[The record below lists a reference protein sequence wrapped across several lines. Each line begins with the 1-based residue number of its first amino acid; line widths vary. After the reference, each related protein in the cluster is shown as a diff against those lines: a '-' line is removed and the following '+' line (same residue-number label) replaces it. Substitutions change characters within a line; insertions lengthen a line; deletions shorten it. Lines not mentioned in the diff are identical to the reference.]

1 MELSADG
8 RPASG
13 PAARVFTPYLL
24 AIAGAAL
31 LCAFA
36 VWNRYPLVY
45 FDTVAYL
52 QRPTDAL
59 AQVFGPG
66 EWSSATLHLGGP
78 PGASHPSP
86 DAGGKDDV
94 WMAGRSIY
102 YGLFNALLIQIGTV
116 WLAIFIQGWIVAA
129 TIAVAWF
136 RSGAS
141 SRVGYLVLMVGLTV
155 ATTASVFVSTLL
167 PDVLGGA
174 AIVAAA
180 ALVAFWERLRVLD
193 KVFLGLAM
201 SYAAVSH
208 DSLLL
213 LLAAVAAGLFVLIG
227 GWRLVLAARKA
238 ATPAFL
244 RFAPIA
250 PIAAA
255 VVVGLVANFIFGF
268 AAQTVTG
275 NPPMRLPHLSARL
288 ATQDFGRSYLREV
301 CPEAGYALCRYQDRL
316 GTTWI
321 AFLFD
326 RQAGVFATA
335 SRPAQRELSDQQVR
349 FAVDLTLH
357 RPGDT
362 LGLFATDFYRQVT
375 MTSLAD
381 LRPEANAP
389 YLRQR
394 LAPQLQ
400 AKIFSSRSYRD
411 RSEALMRGSS
421 FATRIGYAAAAALAA
436 LFIYRGATRG
446 FGPAEVF
453 AGALLAG
460 FLLNAVICATVASP
474 YDRFQARVAW
484 LVPLA
489 AAFLAW
495 HAIAWRQPGFVVGG
509 RPTFSGGRDR

>member
-1 MELSADG
+1 MGLSADG
-8 RPASG
+8 RPESG
-13 PAARVFTPYLL
+13 PATRALTPYLL
-24 AIAGAAL
+24 AIAGAVL

-36 VWNRYPLVY
+36 VWNGYPLVY

-52 QRPTDAL
+52 QRPADAL
-59 AQVFGPG
+59 AAIFGPG
-66 EWSSATLHLGGP
+66 EWSSAALHPSGP
-78 PGASHPSP
+78 TGASQAVPAA
-86 DAGGKDDV
+86 DAKDNV

-116 WLAIFIQGWIVAA
+116 WLAIFVQGWIVAA

-136 RSGAS
+136 RSGARS
-141 SRVGYLVLMVGLTV
+141 HAGYLALMAGLTV

-180 ALVAFWERLRVLD
+180 TLIAFWERLRVLD
-193 KVFLGLAM
+193 KVFLGLAL

-227 GWRLVLAARKA
+227 GWRLVLAWRKA
-238 ATPAFL
+238 AAPASL
-244 RFAPIA
+244 RLSPIA

-255 VVVGLVANFIFGF
+255 VVVGLVANFVFGL
-268 AAQTVTG
+268 AAQTATG

-288 ATQDFGRSYLREV
+288 ATQDFGRSYLREA

-326 RQAGVFATA
+326 RQGGVFATA
-335 SRPAQRELSDQQVR
+335 SRPAQRELSDEQVR
-349 FAVDLTLH
+349 FAVDLTIH
-357 RPGDT
+357 RPGEA
-362 LGLFATDFYRQVT
+362 LGLFATDFYRQLS

-381 LRPEANAP
+381 LRPEENAP

-394 LAPQLQ
+394 LAAPLQ
-400 AKIFSSRSYRD
+400 AKIFNSRSYRD
-411 RSEALMRGSS
+411 RSEALMRGSG
-421 FATRIGYAAAAALAA
+421 FATWMQYAGAAVLAVLLA
-436 LFIYRGATRG
+436 YRVATRRV
-446 FGPAEVF
+446 GPAEVF

-484 LVPLA
+484 LIPFA

-495 HAIAWRQPGFVVGG
+495 HAISWRQPGFLVGR
-509 RPTFSGGRDR
+509 RPTFFGGREP

>member
-1 MELSADG
+1 MGLSANG
-8 RPASG
+8 RSGSG
-13 PAARVFTPYLL
+13 PAARALTPYLL

-31 LCAFA
+31 LCTFA
-36 VWNRYPLVY
+36 IWNGYPLVY

-59 AQVFGPG
+59 ASIFGPG
-66 EWSSATLHLGGP
+66 EWSSAAQHPAGP
-78 PGASHPSP
+78 PGAPQVVP

-102 YGLFNALLIQIGTV
+102 YGLFNAVLIQVGTV

-129 TIAVAWF
+129 TVAVAWC
-136 RSGAS
+136 RSGARS
-141 SRVGYLVLMVGLTV
+141 HAGYLALMAGLTV

-180 ALVAFWERLRVLD
+180 TLVAFWERLRTLD

-227 GWRLVLAARKA
+227 GWRLILGWRKA
-238 ATPAFL
+238 DAPAFL
-244 RFAPIA
+244 RLRPVAPIA
-250 PIAAA
+250 TA
-255 VVVGLVANFIFGF
+255 VAVGLAANFVFGF

-288 ATQDFGRSYLREV
+288 ATQDFGRSYLREA

-326 RQAGVFATA
+326 RAGGVFATA
-335 SRPAQRELSDQQVR
+335 PRPVQRELSDEQVR

-357 RPGDT
+357 RPGEA
-362 LGLFATDFYRQVT
+362 LGLFANDFYRQVS

-394 LAPQLQ
+394 LAPSLQ
-400 AKIFSSRSYRD
+400 AKIFNSRSYRD
-411 RSEALMRGSS
+411 RSETLMRGSA
-421 FATRIGYAAAAALAA
+421 FATWTGYAAAAALGV
-436 LFIYRGATRG
+436 LLVYRVATRG
-446 FGPAEVF
+446 FGPAEIF
-453 AGALLAG
+453 AGALVAG

-484 LVPLA
+484 LMPFA

-495 HAIAWRQPGFVVGG
+495 HAISWRQPGFLVGG
-509 RPTFSGGRDR
+509 RPTFSGGRDP